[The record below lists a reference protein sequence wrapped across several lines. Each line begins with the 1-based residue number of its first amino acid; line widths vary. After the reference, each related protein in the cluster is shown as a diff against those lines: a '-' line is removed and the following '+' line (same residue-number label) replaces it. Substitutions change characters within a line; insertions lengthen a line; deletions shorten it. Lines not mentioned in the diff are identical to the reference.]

1 MSVTQKLAGLS
12 RRARTAIVGTAV
24 MAVCVGASALTAPVA
39 QAQTSNPY
47 ERGPAPTTQSVEA
60 RRGPY
65 AIAEIKVG
73 GKFGSY
79 SGGTIYYPT
88 TREDGTFGAVAISP
102 GFLSFQSSVA
112 WLGPR
117 LASQGFV
124 VMTIDTGTIFDQ
136 PAQRGKQLLDALD
149 YLTKESAVKDR
160 IDPNRLA
167 VAGWSMGGGGSLEA
181 AKDRPSLKAAI
192 PMAGWNLNTN
202 WSRLTTP
209 VLVIGAE
216 NDLIAP
222 VAMHSKPF
230 YNSIR
235 SEKAYLELDNGSHFT
250 VTMDN
255 TPQAKLMISWLKRWV
270 DNDTRYE
277 QFICPGPSRG
287 GGVSDYRSTC
297 PLSS

>member
-1 MSVTQKLAGLS
+1 MSVTQRLAGLR

-24 MAVCVGASALTAPVA
+24 MAVCVGAGALVAPAA

-47 ERGPAPTTQSVEA
+47 QRGPDPTTQSVEA
-60 RRGPY
+60 ARGPY
-65 AIAEIKVG
+65 AVSQITVG
-73 GKFGSY
+73 GQFGSY

-88 TREDGTFGAVAISP
+88 STADGKFGAVAIAP

-117 LASQGFV
+117 IASQGFV

-136 PAQRGKQLLDALD
+136 PAQRGDQLLDALD
-149 YLTKESAVKDR
+149 FLTQRSSVKDR

-181 AKDRPSLKAAI
+181 AADRPSLKAAI

-209 VLVIGAE
+209 VLVVGVQ

-222 VAMHSKPF
+222 VGSHSEPF

-235 SEKAYLELDNGSHFT
+235 SEKAYLELAGGSHFT
-250 VTMDN
+250 VTSAN
-255 TPQAKLMISWLKRWV
+255 TPQAKLMISWLKRFV

-287 GGVSDYRSTC
+287 FSVSEYRSTC
-297 PLSS
+297 PLS